1 MRYEKHSTIITTNY
15 NIKDWNKIFPDSYNE
30 LDAMLD
36 RFLHHVQIVT
46 INGKSYR
53 RRDLSEYWSEQ
64 WQKINCFITNFPKA
78 NL

>member
-53 RRDLSEYWSEQ
+53 RKDLSEYWSD
-64 WQKINCFITNFPKA
+64 
-78 NL
+78 